1 MVGFLSAYFS
11 YRRSLGI
18 QTGSAGVWHGFREPH
33 SVIMRNSAPAF
44 FFGVGLVFLGPKVQA
59 PDPCLEGAG
68 SSSDDTPVVCGRA
81 LSHAVLWLSIPISVR
96 PKPEAQ
102 VKNPKPKT
110 PQTLS
115 TRPQQAK
122 QKKRL

>member
-1 MVGFLSAYFS
+1 M
-11 YRRSLGI
+11 
-18 QTGSAGVWHGFREPH
+18 
-33 SVIMRNSAPAF
+33 
-44 FFGVGLVFLGPKVQA
+44 GLVFLGPKVQA

-68 SSSDDTPVVCGRA
+68 ISSDDTPVVCGRA

-115 TRPQQAK
+115 TKPQKTK
-122 QKKRL
+122 QKSALNRKPPKSEAHGEGAAGVLPGGSVGEGWGADGKLKGFGVGA